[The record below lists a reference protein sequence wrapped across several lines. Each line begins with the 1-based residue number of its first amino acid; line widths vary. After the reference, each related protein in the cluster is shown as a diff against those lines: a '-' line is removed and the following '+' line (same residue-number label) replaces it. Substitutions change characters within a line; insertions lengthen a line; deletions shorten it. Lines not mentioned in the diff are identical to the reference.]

1 MLEKYQNFLEKCK
14 KKYKCNDK
22 GLMNWDIQKIENLF
36 NMQDTNKELRFNA
49 INQNQVEMTER
60 YEEHIQT
67 LLENVYVP
75 DYDKVKEL
83 AQTAIKY

>member
-1 MLEKYQNFLEKCK
+1 MLERYQKFLEKCK
-14 KKYKCNDK
+14 QKYKSNNKDM
-22 GLMNWDIQKIENLF
+22 MNWDIQKVENLF
-36 NMQDTNKELRFNA
+36 NMQDDNKRLRFNA

-67 LLENVYVP
+67 LLENIYVP
-75 DYDKVKEL
+75 DYNKVKEL